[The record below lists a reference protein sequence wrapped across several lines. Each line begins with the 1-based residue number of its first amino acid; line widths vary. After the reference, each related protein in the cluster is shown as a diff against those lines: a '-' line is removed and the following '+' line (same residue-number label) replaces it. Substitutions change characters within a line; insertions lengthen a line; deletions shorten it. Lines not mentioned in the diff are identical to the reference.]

1 MKLKKPSYKRNY
13 LSYDLMLDLTTC
25 LHRLVRCLA
34 WLHNHFCRTARRLF
48 TVRTMP
54 ITIKIT
60 LGQNVKNA
68 RMPKPTGFG
77 LGSRVRPSCAAR
89 ITTSSGPIPIQ
100 RSTKP
105 IHKKRDT
112 RLLVA
117 AAISLI
123 FANYPSNETK
133 LSRG

>member
-1 MKLKKPSYKRNY
+1 MFGVDVQSLLPNSSSPIYG
-13 LSYDLMLDLTTC
+13 
-25 LHRLVRCLA
+25 A
-34 WLHNHFCRTARRLF
+34 HNADNNQNHTR
-48 TVRTMP
+48 
-54 ITIKIT
+54 
-60 LGQNVKNA
+60 QNVKNA